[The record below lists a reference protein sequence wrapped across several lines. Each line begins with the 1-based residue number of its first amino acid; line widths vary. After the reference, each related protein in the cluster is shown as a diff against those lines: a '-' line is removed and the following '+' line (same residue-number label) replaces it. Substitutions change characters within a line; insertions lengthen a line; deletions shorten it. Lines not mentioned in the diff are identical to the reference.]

1 METGLVGILETAA
14 ITVGGFMIKKYL
26 FLEPDMENGRQQIY
40 YGVSACVLLLIFFT
54 LGKDAAT
61 IAALLLIGLN
71 IIWGRR
77 GRRPW
82 GLFLML
88 PVLGILNG
96 LLVPFLV
103 IMPQLFFASAR
114 ARFAY
119 CLTVYGILA
128 LLLFLFYIRGKGWR
142 TYFRENIQKRQMR
155 SWEKILLCVV
165 GTFMVSFSEIAARQI
180 DFNSQ
185 LLAAGYEYGLQGQL
199 AWDICING
207 AIAFSL
213 TATVIVLILQGNLRE
228 EKERADAA
236 NKAKTEFVSNI
247 SHEIRTPMNAIVG
260 MTQLMLRRNPQG
272 QDREYLLNIQNSGNA
287 LLAIINDLLDI
298 SKIESG
304 RMELVP
310 EEYDL
315 MPMLSDLGMI
325 LQNRIGGR
333 PVELLFDIDTDIPA
347 GLYGDALRIR
357 QIIIN
362 LLNNAVKFTE
372 EGYVCLTVKVKQIQE
387 DDIEL
392 YIAVKDTGQGI
403 REEDLGRL
411 FGAFQQVD
419 QKKNHHK
426 EGTGLGL
433 SLSKKFVEMM
443 GGSIGVKSEY
453 GKGSEFYFTIHQR
466 ITDNRKAAALPEG
479 KEAVVIGRLRNER
492 ANELLKELAGMLHL
506 NFEND
511 IMSVAETK
519 APVFCFTDVYGEFSQ
534 AEAQRLQ
541 ELSATVC
548 GMVDPM
554 AEAVFPEGMPVM
566 NKPLYSDNF
575 CRFIENRQKEAEP
588 KAEELYFTDKRVLVV
603 DDNELN
609 RMIAVEML
617 KPTGLEIDTAENG
630 ERALEMIQA
639 QRYDMIFMDHQMP
652 VMDGVEAVRAIRQLE
667 GEYFREVPV
676 IALTANTGA
685 EQQEQYAKAGMNGYL
700 SKPFELEDIY
710 RLLTKWLSG
719 SGNRSGVK
727 GKDEEEIKL
736 R

>member
-14 ITVGGFMIKKYL
+14 VTVGGFMIKKYL

-71 IIWGRR
+71 IILGRR

-185 LLAAGYEYGLQGQL
+185 LLAAGYEYGLQGQF

-213 TATVIVLILQGNLRE
+213 TATVIALILQGNLRE

-479 KEAVVIGRLRNER
+479 KEAVVFGRLRNER

-575 CRFIENRQKEAEP
+575 CRFIENRKKEAEP

-719 SGNRSGVK
+719 SGNRSGNLR
-727 GKDEEEIKL
+727 EE
-736 R
+736 

>member
-185 LLAAGYEYGLQGQL
+185 LLAAGYEYGLQGQF

-652 VMDGVEAVRAIRQLE
+652 VMDGVEAVRAIRQLA

-719 SGNRSGVK
+719 SGNRSGNLR
-727 GKDEEEIKL
+727 EE
-736 R
+736 

>member
-1 METGLVGILETAA
+1 METGIVGILETAA

-71 IIWGRR
+71 IILGRK

-103 IMPQLFFASAR
+103 ILPQLFFASAR

-185 LLAAGYEYGLQGQL
+185 LLAAGYEYGLQGQF

-719 SGNRSGVK
+719 SGNRSGNLR
-727 GKDEEEIKL
+727 EE
-736 R
+736 

>member
-71 IIWGRR
+71 IILGRR

-185 LLAAGYEYGLQGQL
+185 LLAAGYEYGLQGQF

-213 TATVIVLILQGNLRE
+213 TATVIILILQGNLRE

-575 CRFIENRQKEAEP
+575 CRFIENRKKEAEP

-630 ERALEMIQA
+630 EQALEMIQA
-639 QRYDMIFMDHQMP
+639 QRYDMVFMDHQMP

-719 SGNRSGVK
+719 SGNRSGNLR
-727 GKDEEEIKL
+727 EE
-736 R
+736 

>member
-71 IIWGRR
+71 IILGRK

-103 IMPQLFFASAR
+103 ILPQLFFASAR
-114 ARFAY
+114 ARLAY

-185 LLAAGYEYGLQGQL
+185 LLAAGYEYGLQGQF

-719 SGNRSGVK
+719 SGNRSGNLR
-727 GKDEEEIKL
+727 EE
-736 R
+736 

>member
-1 METGLVGILETAA
+1 METGLTGILETAA
-14 ITVGGFMIKKYL
+14 IAVGGFMIKKYL
-26 FLEPDMENGRQQIY
+26 FLEADMEKGRQQLY
-40 YGVSACVLLLIFFT
+40 YGISACILLAAFFI
-54 LGKDAAT
+54 LGKDGAT
-61 IAALLLIGLN
+61 VAALLLLGLN
-71 IIWGRR
+71 ILLGRR

-82 GLFLML
+82 GFFLIL
-88 PVLGILNG
+88 PILGILNG
-96 LLVPFLV
+96 LMVPFLV
-103 IMPQLFFASAR
+103 IMPQLLFDSAR
-114 ARFAY
+114 AQLIY
-119 CLTVYGILA
+119 CLAAYGVLA
-128 LLLFLFYIRGKGWR
+128 LLLFLFYLRGKGWR
-142 TYFRENIQKRQMR
+142 NYFRDHIQKRQMR

-165 GTFMVSFSEIAARQI
+165 GTFMVTFSEIAARQI

-185 LLAAGYEYGLQGQL
+185 LLAAGYEYGLQGQFTR
-199 AWDICING
+199 DICVNG
-207 AIAFSL
+207 AIAFIL

-325 LQNRIGGR
+325 LLNRIGGR
-333 PVELLFDIDTDIPA
+333 PVELLFDIDTALPA

-403 REEDLGRL
+403 RKEDLGRL

-433 SLSKKFVEMM
+433 SLSKKLVEMM

-466 ITDNRKAAALPEG
+466 ITDQRKAAALPEG
-479 KEAVVIGRLRNER
+479 KEAVIIGRLRHER
-492 ANELLKELAGMLHL
+492 ANELLRELSGMLHL
-506 NFEND
+506 SFTDD
-511 IMSVAETK
+511 IMSVTETK
-519 APVFCFTDVYGEFSQ
+519 APVFCFTDVDEGFSQ

-548 GMVDPM
+548 GMVDPV
-554 AEAVFPEGMPVM
+554 AETVFPEGMPVM

-575 CRFIENRQKEAEP
+575 CRFIENRQKGEEP
-588 KAEELYFTDKRVLVV
+588 KAEVPHFTDKRVLVV

-617 KPTGLEIDTAENG
+617 KPTGLAIDTAENG
-630 ERALEMIQA
+630 AQALEMVQA
-639 QRYDMIFMDHQMP
+639 KRYDMVFMDHQMP
-652 VMDGVEAVRAIRQLE
+652 VMDGVEAVQAIRHLE
-667 GEYFREVPV
+667 EEYFRKVPV
-676 IALTANTGA
+676 IALTANAGA
-685 EQQEQYAKAGMNGYL
+685 EQQAQYAKAGMSGYL

-710 RLLTKWLSG
+710 GMLAKWLG
-719 SGNRSGVK
+719 
-727 GKDEEEIKL
+727 
-736 R
+736 

>member
-71 IIWGRR
+71 IILGRR

-155 SWEKILLCVV
+155 SWEKIFLCVV

-185 LLAAGYEYGLQGQL
+185 LMAAGYEYGLQGQF

-260 MTQLMLRRNPQG
+260 MTQLMLRRNPKG

-325 LQNRIGGR
+325 LLNRIGGR

-575 CRFIENRQKEAEP
+575 CRFIENRQKEAKP

-630 ERALEMIQA
+630 EQALEMIQA
-639 QRYDMIFMDHQMP
+639 QRYDMVFMDHQMP

-719 SGNRSGVK
+719 SGNRSGNLR
-727 GKDEEEIKL
+727 EE
-736 R
+736 

>member
-103 IMPQLFFASAR
+103 ILPQLFFASAR

-185 LLAAGYEYGLQGQL
+185 LLAAGYEYGLQGQF

-719 SGNRSGVK
+719 SGNRSGNLR
-727 GKDEEEIKL
+727 EE
-736 R
+736 

>member
-1 METGLVGILETAA
+1 METGIVGILETAA

-71 IIWGRR
+71 IILGRK

-185 LLAAGYEYGLQGQL
+185 LLAAGYEYGLQGQF

-652 VMDGVEAVRAIRQLE
+652 VMDGVEAVRAIRQLA

-719 SGNRSGVK
+719 SGNRSGNLR
-727 GKDEEEIKL
+727 EE
-736 R
+736 

>member
-1 METGLVGILETAA
+1 METGLTGILETAA
-14 ITVGGFMIKKYL
+14 ITAGGFMIKKYL

-40 YGVSACVLLLIFFT
+40 YGITACVLLIIFFT

-71 IIWGRR
+71 IILGRR

-103 IMPQLFFASAR
+103 ITPQLFFASAR
-114 ARFAY
+114 VQLAY

-128 LLLFLFYIRGKGWR
+128 LLLFLFYLRGKGWR

-185 LLAAGYEYGLQGQL
+185 LLAAGYEYGRQGQF

-260 MTQLMLRRNPQG
+260 MTQLMLRRNPKG

-325 LQNRIGGR
+325 LLNRIGGR

-466 ITDNRKAAALPEG
+466 ITDKRKAAALPEG

-511 IMSVAETK
+511 IMSVAETN
-519 APVFCFTDVYGEFSQ
+519 APVFCFTDVYGGFSQ

-554 AEAVFPEGMPVM
+554 AEAVFPQGMPVM
-566 NKPLYSDNF
+566 NKPLYSGNF
-575 CRFIENRQKEAEP
+575 CRFIENRQKGEEP
-588 KAEELYFTDKRVLVV
+588 KAEELYITDKRVLVV

-630 ERALEMIQA
+630 EQALEMIQA

-652 VMDGVEAVRAIRQLE
+652 VMDGVEAVRAIRRLE
-667 GEYFREVPV
+667 GKYFREVPV

-710 RLLTKWLSG
+710 RILTKWLSG
-719 SGNRSGVK
+719 SGSRSGNLR
-727 GKDEEEIKL
+727 EE
-736 R
+736 

>member
-142 TYFRENIQKRQMR
+142 IYFRENIQKRQMR

-185 LLAAGYEYGLQGQL
+185 LLAAGYEYGLQGQF

-630 ERALEMIQA
+630 EQALEMIQA
-639 QRYDMIFMDHQMP
+639 QRYDMVFMDHQMP

-719 SGNRSGVK
+719 SGNRSGNLR
-727 GKDEEEIKL
+727 EE
-736 R
+736 

>member
-71 IIWGRR
+71 IILGRR

-185 LLAAGYEYGLQGQL
+185 LLAAGYEYGLQGQF

-617 KPTGLEIDTAENG
+617 KPTGLEIETAENG

-719 SGNRSGVK
+719 SGNRSGNLR
-727 GKDEEEIKL
+727 EE
-736 R
+736 

>member
-185 LLAAGYEYGLQGQL
+185 LLAAGYEYGLQGQF

-260 MTQLMLRRNPQG
+260 MTQLMLRRNPKG

-519 APVFCFTDVYGEFSQ
+519 APVFCFTDVYGGFSQ

-617 KPTGLEIDTAENG
+617 KPTGLEIETAENG

-719 SGNRSGVK
+719 SGNRSGNLR
-727 GKDEEEIKL
+727 EE
-736 R
+736 